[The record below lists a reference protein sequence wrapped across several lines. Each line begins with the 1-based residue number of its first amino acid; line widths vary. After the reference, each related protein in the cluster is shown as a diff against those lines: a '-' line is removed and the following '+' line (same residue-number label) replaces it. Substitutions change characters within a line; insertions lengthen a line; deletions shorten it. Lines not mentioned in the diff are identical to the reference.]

1 LANYEY
7 KARDKSGKLLQGV
20 MEAGSEMAVAG
31 KLEKTGYIT
40 IAIVPARAKRQL
52 NNLFDRYQRV
62 KFSDLNIFTRLL
74 FTLNK
79 AGLPVLS
86 SLNAIKAQT
95 ENPVLK
101 DAIEQI
107 MRDIEG
113 GAKLSGALEKYPHI
127 FNTLY
132 VNMVKSGEVS
142 GKLTAVLERL
152 ITLGEREEATR
163 LSIQAAM
170 RYPLIVVGA
179 MIIGFMVLITLV
191 VPRFEN
197 LYNQFT
203 AELPLPTRML
213 LGLNYLITHFWW
225 AILIG
230 IGLTGFFLVK
240 FLDTAQGRRRWDD
253 LKLKLP
259 VVGPLFLKLTMS
271 RFCRITG
278 TLLASGVPI
287 LQVLDLGSESAG
299 NVIISGNIDNI
310 KKSVNEGKGMSEPMK
325 ASGIF
330 PPVVIQMVAA
340 GEETGQLE
348 SLLLHVS
355 DYYDSQVDYMIKN
368 LVSLIEPV
376 LILVLGSAVAFLA
389 LGIFMPMWD
398 LINVFKGGKN

>member
-1 LANYEY
+1 MATYQY
-7 KARDKSGKLLQGV
+7 RARDKSGRLTQGV
-20 MEAGSEMAVAG
+20 MDADSERVVID
-31 KLEKTGYIT
+31 KLEEMGLLPVAVSRT
-40 IAIVPARAKRQL
+40 KREVSVHR
-52 NNLFDRYQRV
+52 LFDQYRGV

-79 AGLPVLS
+79 AGLPILS
-86 SLNAIKAQT
+86 SLNAIKTQT
-95 ENPVLK
+95 GNPILK
-101 DAIEQI
+101 DVIGQI

-113 GAKLSGALEKYPHI
+113 GAKLSGALEKHPHI
-127 FNTLY
+127 FDALY
-132 VNMVKSGEVS
+132 VNMVKAGEVS

-163 LSIQAAM
+163 LNIQAAM

-179 MIIGFMVLITLV
+179 MIIGFMVLITVV

-213 LGLNYLITHFWW
+213 LGLNYLVTHFWW
-225 AILIG
+225 AIVIG
-230 IGLTGFFLVK
+230 IGAAGFWSLK
-240 FLDTAQGRRRWDD
+240 FIDSEQGRRWWDD

-259 VVGPLFLKLTMS
+259 IVGPLFLKLTMS

-287 LQVLDLGSESAG
+287 LQVLDLGSGSAG
-299 NVIISGNIDNI
+299 NVIISHSIDDI

-325 ASGIF
+325 ASGMF
-330 PPVVIQMVAA
+330 PPVVVQMVAA
-340 GEETGQLE
+340 GEETGELE

-355 DYYDSQVDYMIKN
+355 DYYDSQVDHTIKN
-368 LVSLIEPV
+368 LVALIEPV
-376 LILVLGSAVAFLA
+376 LILVMGSVVAFMA

>member
-1 LANYEY
+1 MASYQY
-7 KARDKSGKLLQGV
+7 KARDKSGKLIQGV
-20 MEAGSEMAVAG
+20 MEADSEKAVVD
-31 KLEKTGYIT
+31 KLEKLGHIT
-40 IAIVPARAKRQL
+40 IAISLAKEKRRFNSWLDQHKG
-52 NNLFDRYQRV
+52 V
-62 KFSDLNIFTRLL
+62 KFSDLNVFTRLL

-79 AGLPVLS
+79 AGLPILS
-86 SLNAIKAQT
+86 SLSAIKAQT
-95 ENPVLK
+95 ENPVFK

-107 MRDIEG
+107 TRDIEG
-113 GAKLSGALEKYPHI
+113 GAKLSTALEKYPRI

-170 RYPLIVVGA
+170 RYPLIVVSA
-179 MIIGFMVLITLV
+179 MIIGFMVLITMV

-203 AELPLPTRML
+203 TELPLPTRML
-213 LGLNYLITHFWW
+213 LCLNYLITHFWW

-230 IGLTGFFLVK
+230 TGLAGFLSLK
-240 FLDTAQGRRRWDD
+240 FIDSEQGRRWWDN
-253 LKLKLP
+253 LKLNLP

-368 LVSLIEPV
+368 LVSLIEPI

-398 LINVFKGGKN
+398 LMNVFKGK

>member
-1 LANYEY
+1 
-7 KARDKSGKLLQGV
+7 
-20 MEAGSEMAVAG
+20 MEAGSEMAVAD
-31 KLEKTGYIT
+31 KLEKTGYVT
-40 IAIVPARAKRQL
+40 IAIIPAQAKRQFHSL
-52 NNLFDRYQRV
+52 LDQYQRV

-79 AGLPVLS
+79 AGLPILF

-95 ENPVLK
+95 ENPVFK

-107 MRDIEG
+107 MRNIEG
-113 GAKLSGALEKYPHI
+113 GAKLSAALEKYPRI
-127 FNTLY
+127 FNALY

-163 LSIQAAM
+163 LNIQAAM
-170 RYPLIVVGA
+170 RYPLIVVSA

-203 AELPLPTRML
+203 TELPLPTRML

-230 IGLTGFFLVK
+230 IGLAGFLLLK
-240 FLDTAQGRRRWDD
+240 FIDSEHGRRWWDN

-259 VVGPLFLKLTMS
+259 IVGPLFLKLTMS

-287 LQVLDLGSESAG
+287 LQILDLGSESVG
-299 NVIISGNIDNI
+299 NVIISSNIDDI

-325 ASGIF
+325 AGGMF
-330 PPVVIQMVAA
+330 PPVVVQMVAA
-340 GEETGQLE
+340 GEETGELE

-355 DYYDSQVDYMIKN
+355 DYYDSQIDYMIKN
-368 LVSLIEPV
+368 LVALIEPI
-376 LILVLGSAVAFLA
+376 LILVIGSAVAFLA

-398 LINVFKGGKN
+398 MINVFKGGGKN